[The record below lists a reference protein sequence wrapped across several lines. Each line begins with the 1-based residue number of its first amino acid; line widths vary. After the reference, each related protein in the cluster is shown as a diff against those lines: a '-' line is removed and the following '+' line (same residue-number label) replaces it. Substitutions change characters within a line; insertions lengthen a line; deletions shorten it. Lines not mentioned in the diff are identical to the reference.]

1 MKVHEIH
8 GTNVFQVLPGT
19 PMFHGVNTR
28 GIMGKG
34 VAAQVRAK
42 APEVYEEYRKACLA
56 GVLVPGGLFVATTR
70 AGTPVL
76 NCASQK
82 DLGAVAK
89 LEWVESSMTLA
100 AQWCDDNGYSSMRGV
115 AIGCGIGGLKW
126 PDVCNILENISVDVD
141 CYVCFL

>member
-8 GTNVFQVLPGT
+8 GADVFQVHSGT

-42 APEVYEEYRKACLA
+42 APEVYEEYRKACLV
-56 GVLVPGGLFVATTR
+56 GFLVPGGLFVATTR

-100 AQWCDDNGYSSMRGV
+100 AQWCDDNGYRSMRGV

-126 PDVCNILENISVDVD
+126 PDVRNILENISVDVD